1 MKRFTY
7 ILWILFAGTC
17 LLPLQSLHAI
27 KSRQRLRKERHAREQ
42 QSKANQYITTV
53 SVDSEDNTTRN
64 GNLTDILTQ
73 LTTTVDENNTPI
85 SEFQTPTPP
94 EEIPLPTGSRAQEGI
109 APQNQ
114 IYESSIA
121 DIKLQEKLIDQ
132 EISQAEQEHIPL
144 PDIQTLEPEKDIIE
158 FHFEDAGLDQLVS
171 QIEQLF
177 NITFISDEML
187 EPLPE
192 GGRAIR
198 GNKISFKT
206 QEALTK
212 QQVWNLFL
220 VFLRLAGFSI
230 VPQPNPRIYR
240 IVLNDAVNKAPVPS
254 FIGTDPENLPD
265 NDQVI
270 RYIYFVQNT
279 NLETIESVVTQ
290 LKSSAMTF
298 AKLPDIKAFL
308 MVDQAYNI
316 KSLMRIV
323 RELDKVTMPQAMSV
337 LKLHKAD
344 AEEVQKLY
352 ASLVKQEDAAGRSRL
367 FPRKKPTARYFPENI
382 RIIAEPRTN
391 SLILLG
397 PQEAIKK
404 IENFIVTNVDIDIDR
419 PYSPLKV
426 YTLKYADAETM
437 AKIMTEAVTFG
448 KGTKA
453 GEMGG
458 VRGGDKYLSNLT
470 FTAEP
475 KTNRLIIKG
484 EYEEYL
490 KAVEILKKL
499 DSPQPQVA
507 MEVLL
512 LSVNLSNSKEL
523 GAQLRS
529 REYFSGQGLS
539 GRNMKFQTTGLF
551 AGGAPK
557 GIVQNPNGPGVDRL
571 LGNLINL
578 VVGAPAGNTIVTL
591 GQDVFGVWG
600 VLQALETISNTQI
613 LANPFLVATNKSE
626 AYVKVGE
633 VRRVVTSTIIGTSST
648 NTLDNMPAYL
658 EVRIVPQINSDG
670 MIMLQL
676 KISLVAFTPDSTQTE
691 VAQTTREIE
700 TITLVAD
707 REVLAL
713 GGLIRNRIEDSMSK
727 WPVLGDIP
735 VLGWLFKNKRD
746 SQIKDNLLVLISTRI
761 IEPRSQQQARSFTH
775 ERIESYQG
783 YLADMSDVSERHDP
797 IHHMFFEERKNA
809 TARVADEFLFKRHHD
824 SMPMPKTPKI
834 KGLEKPLDSTPPAPT
849 QALANDSTLQTRLQR
864 RPKNSLTSLVTS
876 GEPVT

>member
-7 ILWILFAGTC
+7 ILWILFAGAC

-27 KSRQRLRKERHAREQ
+27 KNRQRLRKERHAREQ
-42 QSKANQYITTV
+42 QEKANRYTTTV
-53 SVDSEDNTTRN
+53 SIDTGDNETRN
-64 GNLTDILTQ
+64 GNLSDLLTQ
-73 LTTTVDENNTPI
+73 PI
-85 SEFQTPTPP
+85 SPLATAIDEVNTAIPELQTPTPP
-94 EEIPLPTGSRAQEGI
+94 AEIPIPPAPIAQEGI
-109 APQNQ
+109 APQNRP
-114 IYESSIA
+114 ESPMV

-132 EISQAEQEHIPL
+132 EILRAEQEHVPL
-144 PDIQTLEPEKDIIE
+144 PDLQTIEPEKDIIE
-158 FHFEDAGLDQLVS
+158 FHFEDAGLDQLIS

-177 NITFISDEML
+177 NITFISDDML
-187 EPLPE
+187 DPLPE
-192 GGRAIR
+192 GGKALR

-212 QQVWNLFL
+212 PQVWNLFL
-220 VFLRLAGFSI
+220 IFLRLAGFSV
-230 VPQPNPRIYR
+230 VPQPNPRLYR
-240 IVLNDAVNKAPVPS
+240 IVLNDVVNKSPVPS
-254 FIGTDPENLPD
+254 FIGTEPGNLPD

-279 NLETIESVVTQ
+279 NLDTIGGVVDQ
-290 LKSSAMTF
+290 LKSSSMVF

-316 KSLMRIV
+316 KSLMRIIK
-323 RELDKVTMPQAMSV
+323 ELDKVTMPQAMSV

-352 ASLVKQEDAAGRSRL
+352 ASLVNQEKAGDRSRL
-367 FPRKKPTARYFPENI
+367 FPRKKPTDRYFPENV
-382 RIIAEPRTN
+382 RIIAEARTN

-404 IENFIVTNVDIDIDR
+404 IESFIVTNVDVDIDR

-426 YTLKYADAETM
+426 YTLKYADAATM
-437 AKIMTEAVTFG
+437 AKIMTDVVRFG
-448 KGTKA
+448 EGTKA
-453 GEMGG
+453 GEAGG
-458 VRGGDKYLSNLT
+458 VRGGDKYLRNLT

-490 KAVEILKKL
+490 KAVEILQKL

-512 LSVNLSNSKEL
+512 LSVNLNNTKEL

-613 LANPFLVATNKSE
+613 LANPFLVATNKSK
-626 AYVKVGE
+626 AYVRVGE
-633 VRRVVTSTIIGTSST
+633 VRRVVTSTIIGTTST
-648 NTLDNMPAYL
+648 NTLDSMDAFL
-658 EVRIVPQINSDG
+658 EVEITPQINSDG

-676 KISLVAFTPDSTQTE
+676 KISLTSFTPDSNQID

-700 TITLVAD
+700 TVTLVAD

-713 GGLIRNRIEDSMSK
+713 GGLIRNSIEDSMSK
-727 WPVLGDIP
+727 WPILGDIP

-746 SQIKDNLLVLISTRI
+746 IQRKDNLLVLISTRI

-775 ERIESYQG
+775 ERIDNYQE
-783 YLADMSDVSERHDP
+783 YLADMKDVSERHDP
-797 IHHMFFEERKNA
+797 IHHMFFEDRRNA
-809 TARVADEFLFKRHHD
+809 TSRVAEEFLFKRHHD
-824 SMPMPKTPKI
+824 SMPLSSKSTQI
-834 KGLEKPLDSTPPAPT
+834 KGLEKPLIPMPPAPPQVLT
-849 QALANDSTLQTRLQR
+849 HDSNLQARLQR
-864 RPKNSLTSLVTS
+864 RPKNSLTNLVTS
-876 GEPVT
+876 G